1 MALFRAFGSSEQG
14 PVRQTN
20 EDCFAL
26 DAQRGLC
33 IVADGMGG
41 HNGGEV
47 ASRLAVDG
55 VTDYV
60 RASGANPAW
69 PFGFDATLSASANVL
84 RTAIYAANRK
94 ILEAAAGRSD
104 LCGMGTTIVAGLV
117 HGSTLA
123 MAHVG
128 DSRLYIFAAGAL
140 RLRTR
145 DDSWALNRN
154 VLTNVL
160 GSRPQV
166 EVHMAEEPITP
177 GRSRDP
183 HNGRRARR
191 DRRWGAQNPGRG
203 RRSSPGHRQ
212 SPGPGSPEPRKPRQL
227 HGGRRDLQLHL
238 MSFAVLRRPGKAS
251 RRPLPRCCGL

>member
-26 DAQRGLC
+26 DAQCGLC

-55 VTDYV
+55 VTEYV
-60 RASGANPAW
+60 RASGENPAW

-84 RTAIYAANRK
+84 RTAVYAANRK
-94 ILEAAAGRSD
+94 ILEAATGRSD
-104 LCGMGTTIVAGLV
+104 LCGMGTTVVAGLV

-166 EVHMAEEPITP
+166 EVHMAEEPINP
-177 GRSRDP
+177 GDLVILTTDGVHGVVDDGVLQTLVAAGDHPQAIANRLVLEALNRGSRD
-183 HNGRRARR
+183 NCTAVVGTY
-191 DRRWGAQNPGRG
+191 
-203 RRSSPGHRQ
+203 SSP
-212 SPGPGSPEPRKPRQL
+212 
-227 HGGRRDLQLHL
+227 
-238 MSFAVLRRPGKAS
+238 
-251 RRPLPRCCGL
+251 